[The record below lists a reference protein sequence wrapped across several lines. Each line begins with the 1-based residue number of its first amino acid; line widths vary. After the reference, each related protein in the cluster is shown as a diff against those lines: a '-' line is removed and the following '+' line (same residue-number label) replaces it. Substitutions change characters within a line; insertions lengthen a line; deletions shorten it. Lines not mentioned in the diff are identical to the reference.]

1 MRMSKR
7 EYQLKMA
14 EIRRENVQKQ
24 YKQSLREEK
33 RKYDTK
39 RIETSKLL
47 AIYLFVLFNAV
58 MIYAMAAMW
67 VLHDLTYLGVLIT
80 DIAAQVLIYAIYCLK
95 AYCAKKQSE
104 NVKLRRERY
113 AGISD
118 EENNGSLNEI
128 LPAAADSTE
137 PVPFTNGATVNVY
150 DYGADN
156 GSVG

>member
-1 MRMSKR
+1 
-7 EYQLKMA
+7 
-14 EIRRENVQKQ
+14 
-24 YKQSLREEK
+24 
-33 RKYDTK
+33 
-39 RIETSKLL
+39 
-47 AIYLFVLFNAV
+47 

-118 EENNGSLNEI
+118 EENNGSLHEI
-128 LPAAADSTE
+128 LSAAADSTE

>member
-24 YKQSLREEK
+24 YRQSLREEK
-33 RKYDTK
+33 RKYNTK

-58 MIYAMAAMW
+58 MIYAMSAMW
-67 VLHDLTYLGVLIT
+67 VLHDLTYLGVLVT

-95 AYCAKKQSE
+95 AYHAKKQSE
-104 NVKLRRERY
+104 RMKFDREKLQ
-113 AGISD
+113 
-118 EENNGSLNEI
+118 GSLGEI
-128 LPAAADSTE
+128 LDAGGE
-137 PVPFTNGATVNVY
+137 CQEYVPLTKGTVDTVVPPE
-150 DYGADN
+150 DA
-156 GSVG
+156 VG

>member
-58 MIYAMAAMW
+58 MIYAMAAISVSLSPTLPHRFSSMRF
-67 VLHDLTYLGVLIT
+67 
-80 DIAAQVLIYAIYCLK
+80 IA
-95 AYCAKKQSE
+95 
-104 NVKLRRERY
+104 
-113 AGISD
+113 
-118 EENNGSLNEI
+118 
-128 LPAAADSTE
+128 
-137 PVPFTNGATVNVY
+137 
-150 DYGADN
+150 
-156 GSVG
+156 

>member
-58 MIYAMAAMW
+58 MI
-67 VLHDLTYLGVLIT
+67 
-80 DIAAQVLIYAIYCLK
+80 LIYAIYCLK

-113 AGISD
+113 AGISG

-128 LPAAADSTE
+128 LSAGADSTE

>member
-33 RKYDTK
+33 RKYTK

-67 VLHDLTYLGVLIT
+67 VLRDLAYLGVLIT

-128 LPAAADSTE
+128 LSAAADSTE

>member
-1 MRMSKR
+1 MFKSSTSNHSAKKNGNMIPSASK
-7 EYQLKMA
+7 QA
-14 EIRRENVQKQ
+14 
-24 YKQSLREEK
+24 S
-33 RKYDTK
+33 
-39 RIETSKLL
+39 
-47 AIYLFVLFNAV
+47 
-58 MIYAMAAMW
+58 
-67 VLHDLTYLGVLIT
+67 YLGVLIT

-113 AGISD
+113 AGISG

-128 LPAAADSTE
+128 LSAGADSTE

>member
-47 AIYLFVLFNAV
+47 AIYLFAV

-67 VLHDLTYLGVLIT
+67 ILHDLTYLGVLIT

-113 AGISD
+113 AGISG
-118 EENNGSLNEI
+118 EENNGPLNET
-128 LPAAADSTE
+128 TE

-156 GSVG
+156 GAVG

>member
-7 EYQLKMA
+7 KYQLKMA
-14 EIRRENVQKQ
+14 EIRRKNIQKQ
-24 YKQSLREEK
+24 YRQSLREEK
-33 RKYDTK
+33 RKYNTK

-95 AYCAKKQSE
+95 AYHAKKQSE
-104 NVKLRRERY
+104 RMKFDREKLQ
-113 AGISD
+113 
-118 EENNGSLNEI
+118 GSLGEI
-128 LPAAADSTE
+128 LDAGGE
-137 PVPFTNGATVNVY
+137 CQEYVPLTKGTVDTVVPPE
-150 DYGADN
+150 DA
-156 GSVG
+156 VG

>member
-7 EYQLKMA
+7 KYQLKMA
-14 EIRRENVQKQ
+14 EIRRKNIQKQ
-24 YKQSLREEK
+24 YRQSLREEK
-33 RKYDTK
+33 LKYNTK

-104 NVKLRRERY
+104 NMKFRRERCT
-113 AGISD
+113 GVFG
-118 EENNGSLNEI
+118 EESGGS
-128 LPAAADSTE
+128 PDADSTE
-137 PVPFTNGATVNVY
+137 SAPFTTGIN
-150 DYGADN
+150 DD
-156 GSVG
+156 SVG

>member
-80 DIAAQVLIYAIYCLK
+80 DIAAQVLIYAIYC
-95 AYCAKKQSE
+95 AKKQSE

-128 LPAAADSTE
+128 LSAAADSTE